1 MRFPVVIYQEEVGGF
16 SVVCPSLPGC
26 HSQGE
31 SLEEALANIREAIEL
46 CLEVMEE
53 DGIPVPVTKE
63 PMVTSVE
70 IERRAQVS

>member
-1 MRFPVVIYQEEVGGF
+1 MRFPVVLCQEETGGF

-31 SLEEALANIREAIEL
+31 TLQEALSNIREAIEL

-53 DGIPVPVTKE
+53 DGIPVPTAKE
-63 PMVTSVE
+63 PMIASVE
-70 IERRAQVS
+70 VERRAQVP